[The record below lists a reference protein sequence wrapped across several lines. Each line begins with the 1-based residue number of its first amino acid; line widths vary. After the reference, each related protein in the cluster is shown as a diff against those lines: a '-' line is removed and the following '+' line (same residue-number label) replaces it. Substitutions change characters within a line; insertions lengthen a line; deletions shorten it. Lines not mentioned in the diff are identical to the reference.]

1 MGQKDCD
8 LYTNLCITGKSA
20 DVFEPFGLMYRGP
33 ETRVF
38 YQKPSA
44 HKVDVRLKRG
54 WMVLCL
60 APSRSISAIGT
71 DRMSMAESHGPSMTF
86 MPAHCDILV
95 QEDELRTSDVVVLV
109 PPVHSLEQAAD
120 SYGLKHE
127 DLNYFW
133 TEGDMIG
140 GLSANLREILLCNE
154 IYRVDP
160 LEIESAVENSVDYLM
175 QYYAREIGA
184 ASPTRK
190 FGLTSRQTRHVSDYV
205 DANLD
210 SKITLKSLAEVAGVS
225 QHHFARQFRIS
236 TGSSGYDYVLTKR
249 ILKAMSL
256 LADTDIRLSEI
267 ALSCGFYDH
276 AHMSNH
282 FAKRMNV
289 QPVKYRQIMRS

>member
-1 MGQKDCD
+1 MGAVANYHNAD
-8 LYTNLCITGKSA
+8 LHINGKSA

-38 YQKPSA
+38 YQKPAA
-44 HKVDVRLKRG
+44 HQVDVRLDRG

-71 DRMSMAESHGPSMTF
+71 DRMSIAESHGPSMTY
-86 MPAHCDILV
+86 MPADCDILV

-109 PPVHSLEQAAD
+109 PPVHSIEQAAE
-120 SYGLKHE
+120 SYGIKHDE
-127 DLNYFW
+127 MNYFW
-133 TEGDMIG
+133 TEGDIIG
-140 GLSANLREILLCNE
+140 GLSANLREILLSNE
-154 IYRVDP
+154 INRVDP
-160 LEIESAVENSVDYLM
+160 LEIESAVENNVDYLM
-175 QYYAREIGA
+175 EYYAKEIGA
-184 ASPTRK
+184 TSRTRK
-190 FGLTSRQTRHVSDYV
+190 FGLTSRQLRHVSDYV

-210 SKITLKSLAEVAGVS
+210 RKITLKGLAEVAGLS
-225 QHHFARQFRIS
+225 QHHFARQFRMT
-236 TGSSGYDYVLTKR
+236 TGSSGYDYVLSKR

-256 LADTDIRLSEI
+256 LADTDILLSEI